1 MGALGKH
8 RDRVQELGDLAIGV
22 AVTEYGKSERR
33 LGDEHVARDEF
44 ERRTGRVRGILVV
57 ARSDDGQS
65 SAFDRDLG
73 GAKHVAGRM
82 ERQLGAAQSERLA
95 GLCHLRGTG
104 EIVAV
109 AEPHQVERLLR
120 GQHRAVARPRV
131 VGVAVGDHGLV
142 DRTRR
147 IDMETADLAAHAG
160 RRRRQK
166 LFGAH
171 CTETHG
177 AEICHIGPGKRS
189 TMPAQ
194 PLFVSSGDL
203 VADRRYQWALDYLQ
217 RGDAAA
223 AADILVQVLETAPG
237 FATAWFALASIREA
251 IGDRDGAIAAFAAA
265 RDADREDYHGARLHL
280 ARLGV
285 GEATPSMTGVYVR
298 RLFDQHAPDF
308 DTALVERLEYRGPE
322 LLLEAVRAI
331 RGTRLRLGSVLD
343 LGCGTGLGG
352 AAFRPFCD
360 WLVGVDISPGMI
372 EQARAKGLYDR
383 LVVSELLEFLDAEAG
398 ASHHLA
404 LAADVF
410 VYCSDLA
417 PIATA
422 VAKVLAPG
430 GLFAFTVETH
440 DDPGVR
446 LQGTLRYAHGAAH
459 VRQAITAAGL
469 ELRQLA
475 AASTRNEK
483 GAPVAGLLVVAS
495 TPPSSPSNSNSEVGR
510 SR

>member
-1 MGALGKH
+1 MA
-8 RDRVQELGDLAIGV
+8 
-22 AVTEYGKSERR
+22 
-33 LGDEHVARDEF
+33 
-44 ERRTGRVRGILVV
+44 
-57 ARSDDGQS
+57 
-65 SAFDRDLG
+65 
-73 GAKHVAGRM
+73 
-82 ERQLGAAQSERLA
+82 
-95 GLCHLRGTG
+95 
-104 EIVAV
+104 
-109 AEPHQVERLLR
+109 
-120 GQHRAVARPRV
+120 
-131 VGVAVGDHGLV
+131 
-142 DRTRR
+142 
-147 IDMETADLAAHAG
+147 
-160 RRRRQK
+160 
-166 LFGAH
+166 
-171 CTETHG
+171 
-177 AEICHIGPGKRS
+177 
-189 TMPAQ
+189 AQ

-223 AADILVQVLETAPG
+223 AADILKQVVETAPG

-251 IGDRDGAIAAFAAA
+251 MGDRDGAVAAFAAA

-322 LLLEAVRAI
+322 LLLEAVRTI
-331 RGTRLRLGSVLD
+331 KGLPLRLGSVLD

-352 AAFRPFCD
+352 AAFRPCCD

-383 LVVSELLEFLDAEAG
+383 LVVSDLLEFLVAESG

-417 PIATA
+417 PIALA

-446 LQGTLRYAHGAAH
+446 LQGTLRYAHSPAH
-459 VRQAITAAGL
+459 VREAIVAAGL
-469 ELRQLA
+469 ELRQLV

-483 GAPVAGLLVVAS
+483 GAPVSGLLVVAS
-495 TPPSSPSNSNSEVGR
+495 TPPSSPSNPKGEVGR
-510 SR
+510 RS